1 MTTRLE
7 SEQSWIPPEASLN
20 IEIMAGAAQTLPLR
34 ILTHNIRYDTGSPFK
49 GEKPWSTRCPLLC
62 AELVYHSMNPAES
75 FICLQEVL
83 YNQLED
89 IRNALNEAAALRPS
103 WSYIGVGRD
112 DGKRAGEYSPIF
124 YRPATWKLE
133 DSKTVW
139 LSETPDRPSR
149 GWDAAC
155 NRLVTIGVFRHY
167 ETQEKVVVMSTHFDH
182 IGVKSRANSAKL
194 ILELV
199 DKYQAWGDPAKHLPV
214 LLAGDFN
221 SSPDDVAYKI
231 MTAPGSIMADISTWL
246 PKDKRYGNRITYTS
260 FGGEAAP
267 SIIDFLFC
275 NKNDMTL
282 LQTFAV
288 LENKFDDGIYLSDHR
303 AVVADLTIVIS

>member
-1 MTTRLE
+1 MGGEPWTQL
-7 SEQSWIPPEASLN
+7 
-20 IEIMAGAAQTLPLR
+20 MPLR
-34 ILTHNIRYDTGSPFK
+34 ILTHNIRYATDSPFR
-49 GEKPWSTRCPLLC
+49 GEKPWSIRCPLLC
-62 AELVYHSMNPAES
+62 AELVYHSMNPTES

-89 IRNALNEAAALRPS
+89 IHRALNDAATARPS

-133 DSKTVW
+133 ESKTVW

-149 GWDAAC
+149 GWDAVC

-167 ETQEKVVVMSTHFDH
+167 ETQEEVVVMSTHFDH
-182 IGVKSRANSAKL
+182 IGVKSRINSAKL
-194 ILELV
+194 ILQLA
-199 DKYQAWGDPAKHLPV
+199 DKYRARGDPSKPVLV

-221 SSPDDVAYKI
+221 SSPDDAAYKI
-231 MTAPGSIMADISTWL
+231 MTASGSNMADISTL
-246 PKDKRYGNRITYTS
+246 IPTEKRYGNRMTYTS
-260 FGGEAAP
+260 FAGEGAP
-267 SIIDFLFC
+267 SIIDFLFW
-275 NKNDMTL
+275 NKNDVCL
-282 LQTFAV
+282 LHTYAV

-303 AVVADLTIVIS
+303 AVIADMTLVIS

>member
-1 MTTRLE
+1 MGG
-7 SEQSWIPPEASLN
+7 EAQL
-20 IEIMAGAAQTLPLR
+20 LPLR
-34 ILTHNIRYDTGSPFK
+34 ILTHNIRYDTDHPFR
-49 GEKPWSTRCPLLC
+49 GEKPWSIRCPHLC

-83 YNQLED
+83 YNQLQD
-89 IRNALNEAAALRPS
+89 IHKALNDSATAHRS
-103 WSYIGVGRD
+103 WSYVGVGRD

-133 DSKTVW
+133 ESKTVW

-167 ETQEKVVVMSTHFDH
+167 ESQEKVVVMSTHFDH
-182 IGVKSRANSAKL
+182 VGAKSRANSAKI
-194 ILELV
+194 ILGLV
-199 DKYQAWGDPAKHLPV
+199 DKYQASGDSSKRVLV

-221 SSPDDVAYKI
+221 SSPDDDAYKI
-231 MTAPGSIMADISTWL
+231 ITAPGSNLADISTL
-246 PKDKRYGNRITYTS
+246 IPKEKRYGNRMTYTS
-260 FGGEAAP
+260 FGGEGAP
-267 SIIDFLFC
+267 SIIDFLFW
-275 NKNDMTL
+275 NKNDVCL
-282 LQTFAV
+282 LHTFAV

-303 AVVADLTIVIS
+303 AVIADLTFVIS

>member
-1 MTTRLE
+1 M
-7 SEQSWIPPEASLN
+7 S
-20 IEIMAGAAQTLPLR
+20 GAAQTLPLR
-34 ILTHNIRYDTGSPFK
+34 ILTHNIRYDTRNPVT
-49 GEKPWSTRCPLLC
+49 GEKPWSIRCPRLC
-62 AELVYHSMNPAES
+62 AELVYNSMNPAGS

-89 IRNALNEAAALRPS
+89 IHKALNEAATLCPS

-133 DSKTVW
+133 DSKTIW

-155 NRLVTIGVFRHY
+155 NRLVTIGIFRHY

-182 IGVKSRANSAKL
+182 QGVKSRANSAKL

-199 DKYQAWGDPAKHLPV
+199 EKYQALEDASKRLPV

-221 SSPDDVAYKI
+221 SSPDDDAYKI
-231 MTAPGSIMADISTWL
+231 MTAPGSHLEGRRLPALSISSSVT
-246 PKDKRYGNRITYTS
+246 R
-260 FGGEAAP
+260 
-267 SIIDFLFC
+267 
-275 NKNDMTL
+275 MM
-282 LQTFAV
+282 
-288 LENKFDDGIYLSDHR
+288 
-303 AVVADLTIVIS
+303 

>member
-1 MTTRLE
+1 
-7 SEQSWIPPEASLN
+7 
-20 IEIMAGAAQTLPLR
+20 
-34 ILTHNIRYDTGSPFK
+34 
-49 GEKPWSTRCPLLC
+49 
-62 AELVYHSMNPAES
+62 MNPAES

-83 YNQLED
+83 HNQLDD
-89 IRNALNEAAALRPS
+89 IHRALNEAAPARPS

-112 DGKRAGEYSPIF
+112 DGRRAGEYSPVF

-133 DSKTVW
+133 ESKTVW

-155 NRLVTIGVFRHY
+155 NRLVTIGVFKHY

-182 IGVKSRANSAKL
+182 LGVKSRANSAKL

-199 DKYQAWGDPAKHLPV
+199 DKYQSLGHASKRLPV

-221 SSPDDVAYKI
+221 SPPDDVAYKI
-231 MTAPGSIMADISTWL
+231 MTAPGSDMADISTWL
-246 PKDKRYGNRITYTS
+246 PKEMRYGNRMTYTS
-260 FGGEAAP
+260 FGGEEAP

-288 LENKFDDGIYLSDHR
+288 LESKFDDGIYLSDHR
-303 AVVADLTIVIS
+303 AVVADLTLVIS

>member
-1 MTTRLE
+1 MGGEPR
-7 SEQSWIPPEASLN
+7 
-20 IEIMAGAAQTLPLR
+20 AQLLPLR
-34 ILTHNIRYDTGSPFK
+34 ILTHNIRYDTNRPVR
-49 GEKPWSTRCPLLC
+49 GERPWSIRCPLLC
-62 AELVYHSMNPAES
+62 AELVYHSLNPAES

-89 IRNALNEAAALRPS
+89 IHRALNDAATARPS

-133 DSKTVW
+133 ESKTVW

-182 IGVKSRANSAKL
+182 VGVKSRANSAKL

-199 DKYQAWGDPAKHLPV
+199 DKYQASADSSKRVLV

-221 SSPDDVAYKI
+221 SPPDDVAYQI
-231 MTAPGSIMADISTWL
+231 MTAPGSNMADISTL
-246 PKDKRYGNRITYTS
+246 IPEEKRYGNRMTCTS
-260 FGGEAAP
+260 FGGQAAP
-267 SIIDFLFC
+267 SIIDFIFW
-275 NKNDMTL
+275 NKNDVCL
-282 LQTFAV
+282 LHTYTV

-303 AVVADLTIVIS
+303 AVIADLTLVIS

>member
-1 MTTRLE
+1 
-7 SEQSWIPPEASLN
+7 
-20 IEIMAGAAQTLPLR
+20 MATATLTLPLR
-34 ILTHNIRYDTGSPFK
+34 VLTHNIRYDTRNPFR
-49 GEKPWSTRCPLLC
+49 GEKPWSVRCPHLC
-62 AELVYHSMNPAES
+62 AELVYHSMNPTES

-89 IRNALNEAAALRPS
+89 IHNALNEAANLRPS

-124 YRPATWKLE
+124 YRPAIWKLE

-155 NRLVTIGVFRHY
+155 NRLVTIGAFRHH
-167 ETQEKVVVMSTHFDH
+167 ETQQEVVVMSTHFDH
-182 IGVKSRANSAKL
+182 LGVKSRANSAKL

-199 DKYQAWGDPAKHLPV
+199 GEYQISGDLSKRLPV

-221 SSPDDVAYKI
+221 STPDDVAYKI
-231 MTAPGSIMADISTWL
+231 MTAPGSAMADISTWL
-246 PKDKRYGNRITYTS
+246 PTDKRYGNRMTYTS

-275 NKNDMTL
+275 NKNDITV

-288 LENKFDDGIYLSDHR
+288 LESKFDDGIYLSDHR